1 MVTPLCWSLGDCIQ
15 WIDNMLQQKASVA
28 SKNSLKP
35 CGSRSGSVSIAL
47 LTTSLCPFLPH
58 AAARGGRSAH
68 KHPSTT
74 NARANLNK
82 YPGLHKSN
90 IHSLTCTFND
100 SLPRIWM
107 QVLIFTTVYFFPQE
121 AVGKAKSRL
130 KFRTPML
137 PKTFPA
143 NLGGEPITSSSCL
156 LEIHRPSTQQR
167 DRECRYR
174 EAA

>member
-1 MVTPLCWSLGDCIQ
+1 
-15 WIDNMLQQKASVA
+15 MLQQKASVCFE
-28 SKNSLKP
+28 KLP
-35 CGSRSGSVSIAL
+35 EAL
-47 LTTSLCPFLPH
+47 RQPLGQGLDGFIDDSLCPFLPH

-74 NARANLNK
+74 NASANLNK
-82 YPGLHKSN
+82 YPGHHKSN

-137 PKTFPA
+137 PKT
-143 NLGGEPITSSSCL
+143 I
-156 LEIHRPSTQQR
+156 PSKPRRRTNNFLIVS
-167 DRECRYR
+167 
-174 EAA
+174 A